1 MRLDKGIEA
10 SFVRVI
16 GMVVFFLAILCLL
29 AVISGVAELSNQKTS
44 ESVLFMTFIMCVAFA
59 FMGLMISTLAQVLRS
74 VRRMEALTEKQNKI
88 LEDKLVAP
96 AKTVAATPKKTATK
110 KAPAKKAV
118 AKKTTT
124 AKKTTA
130 KKAASKK

>member
-16 GMVVFFLAILCLL
+16 GMVVFFLAIICLL
-29 AVISGVAELSNQKTS
+29 AVISGVAELNNQKTS

-88 LEDKLVAP
+88 LEEKLVAP
-96 AKTVAATPKKTATK
+96 SKSTAATAKKTATK
-110 KAPAKKAV
+110 K
-118 AKKTTT
+118 T
-124 AKKTTA
+124 TTA